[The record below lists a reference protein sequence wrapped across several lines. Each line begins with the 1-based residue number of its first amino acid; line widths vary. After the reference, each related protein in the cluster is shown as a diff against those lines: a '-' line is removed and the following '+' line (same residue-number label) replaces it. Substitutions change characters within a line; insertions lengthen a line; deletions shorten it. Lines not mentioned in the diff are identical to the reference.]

1 MATFLDVGLIQA
13 FDLIFPFLLTF
24 AIVFA
29 ILQKTEVL
37 GKSLGINATV
47 AIAAAF
53 MVLLSST
60 LIEVINFMVPW
71 FVVAIIF
78 FVLLILIFSMFGAKE
93 ASFEK
98 AIKDQKLQW
107 ALIGVCL
114 LIALAAFGNVLG
126 QQLLAGRDSVEDVN
140 VVNASGVST
149 GSFETNIY
157 STLFHPKVLG
167 LIVLFA
173 IAVFAI
179 AFLSGTSN

>member
-93 ASFEK
+93 ASFEA

-107 ALIGVCL
+107 ALIGVCI
-114 LIALAAFGNVLG
+114 LIAIAAFGNVLG
-126 QQLLAGRDSVEDVN
+126 QQVLPFTQQGEGERVI
-140 VVNASGVST
+140 NATGGVAT

-167 LIVLFA
+167 LI
-173 IAVFAI
+173 
-179 AFLSGTSN
+179 